1 MQRPTKYG
9 GNRRGATAV
18 EFSICFPILLAF
30 VFGTI
35 EFSRVLQ
42 LQHTIRLAAFE
53 GARAGVPLDSTT
65 ADVQNRMQS
74 ILQAVKV
81 SNATTTITPNPL
93 AYTSPTVTVTVA
105 ADPANNAW
113 LTWFVTAGHPL
124 TSTITLQREVLAV
137 SVPGP

>member
-1 MQRPTKYG
+1 M
-9 GNRRGATAV
+9 
-18 EFSICFPILLAF
+18 ILL
-30 VFGTI
+30 
-35 EFSRVLQ
+35 SRVLQ
-42 LQHTIRLAAFE
+42 LQHTIRLVAFE

-74 ILQAVKV
+74 ILQAVQV
-81 SNATTTITPNPL
+81 PNAQTTITPSPL
-93 AYTSPTVTVTVA
+93 AYASPTVTVTVS

>member
-1 MQRPTKYG
+1 MRSPTEYCG
-9 GNRRGATAV
+9 DRRGATVV
-18 EFSICFPILLAF
+18 EFSICFPVLLAF

-42 LQHTIRLAAFE
+42 LQQTIRLAAFE

-65 ADVQNRMQS
+65 ADVQNRTQD
-74 ILQAVKV
+74 ILAAVRV
-81 SNATTTITPNPL
+81 ATATTTITPNPL
-93 AYTSPTVTVTVA
+93 AYTSPTVTVTVST
-105 ADPANNAW
+105 DPAQNAW
-113 LTWFVTAGHPL
+113 LIWFVTAGHPL

>member
-1 MQRPTKYG
+1 MLRSTRYRG
-9 GNRRGATAV
+9 DRRGATVV

-53 GARAGVPLDSTT
+53 GARAGIPLDSTT
-65 ADVQNRMQS
+65 ADVQNRTQG
-74 ILQAVKV
+74 ILQAVRIP
-81 SNATTTITPNPL
+81 NAQTTITPNPL
-93 AYTSPTVTVTVA
+93 AYASPTVTVTVS
-105 ADPANNAW
+105 ADPAQNAW
-113 LTWFVTAGHPL
+113 LIWFVTAGHPL